1 MTIEDFP
8 VSYDELEP
16 YYDRFEKL
24 CGVSGRAGN
33 LRGLIVPGGNVFEG
47 PRPSQYPN
55 KPLVQSMARSLLG
68 PASKNLGYHPFPGPP
83 TNHSAVFPNPKAL
96 RHGTCD

>member
-33 LRGLIVPGGNVFEG
+33 LRGRIVPGGNVFEG
-47 PRPSQYPN
+47 PRQSEYPTGRW
-55 KPLVQSMARSLLG
+55 SRAWRARSWRRPPRISATTRSRAR
-68 PASKNLGYHPFPGPP
+68 PAMRARSTPI
-83 TNHSAVFPNPKAL
+83 PK
-96 RHGTCD
+96 D